1 MSLFKNIIGF
11 ATQARTERQAARW
24 LASLHS
30 DRCDE
35 HERARF
41 RTWLNAD
48 ARHAAAFEELT
59 SAWELVGAAHHSAAP
74 IPVMVSRR
82 KLLLTGGAALTAAA
96 GGFVAVSAGAEDYE
110 TGVGERRSI
119 ILADR
124 SKVLLD
130 ADSHLRVRTRDDG
143 CDATLKR
150 GRAHF
155 DLGARASGA
164 LTVHAGNCNLRID
177 RGSFAVETE
186 DGRAGRIIMLSGSAQ
201 LQVGEGSGQSAMT
214 LDTAHMFEES
224 STKIAPVADATVERF
239 TAWRN
244 GRAIF
249 SNDSIA
255 QAVAT
260 MNRYD
265 RQRLRVEDQRIADL
279 RISGTF
285 RLGDNAAFADA
296 LRAMLPVDVAVE
308 DGSLLLKGRTGH
320 AQS

>member
-1 MSLFKNIIGF
+1 
-11 ATQARTERQAARW
+11 
-24 LASLHS
+24 
-30 DRCDE
+30 
-35 HERARF
+35 
-41 RTWLNAD
+41 
-48 ARHAAAFEELT
+48 
-59 SAWELVGAAHHSAAP
+59 
-74 IPVMVSRR
+74 MVSRR

-96 GGFVAVSAGAEDYE
+96 GGFVAVTAGAEDYE

-130 ADSHLRVRTRDDG
+130 ADSHLRVRTRDDA
-143 CDATLKR
+143 CEATLKR

-155 DLGARASGA
+155 DLGARASGT

-201 LQVGEGSGQSAMT
+201 LQVGEGSGHNVMT
-214 LDTAHMFEES
+214 LDTAHMFEEQ
-224 STKIAPVADATVERF
+224 STQTVSVAADTVERL

-255 QAVAT
+255 EAVAT

-265 RQRLRVEDQRIADL
+265 RQRLKISDQPIAEL

-296 LRAMLPVDVAVE
+296 LSTMLPVSVVVE
-308 DGSLLLKGRTGH
+308 GGALLLKGRGE
-320 AQS
+320 S